1 METIIY
7 HNPRCS
13 KSRATLQLLR
23 DRGLNPTVIEYL
35 IDPPG
40 KETLLEIL
48 SLLALQ
54 PRQLMRRAESLYQE
68 LGLDNLDLG
77 DDELIQAMLDN
88 PVLIERPIV
97 LAGGMARI
105 GRPPEQVLE
114 ILR

>member
-1 METIIY
+1 METFIY

-35 IDPPG
+35 IDPPS
-40 KETLLEIL
+40 KEALLEIL
-48 SLLALQ
+48 SLLSLQ
-54 PRQLMRRAESLYQE
+54 PRQLMRNTESAYQE
-68 LGLDNLDLG
+68 LGLDNPGLS
-77 DDELIQAMLDN
+77 DDELIQIMLDN

>member
-40 KETLLEIL
+40 METLLEIL

-68 LGLDNLDLG
+68 LSLDNPDLG

>member
-1 METIIY
+1 METVIY

-35 IDPPG
+35 VEPPG
-40 KETLLEIL
+40 KETLLKIL
-48 SLLALQ
+48 SLLTLQ
-54 PRQLMRRAESLYQE
+54 PRQLMRRTESVYQE
-68 LGLDNLDLG
+68 LRLDNPGLS